1 MTSALDT
8 EPQTRLTDY
17 LTILRKHVW
26 LITGIFLVTV
36 ITVSIWT
43 FLQTPIFQ
51 AAATVMIEPDLPKVL
66 PSIQEVDTISGSGD
80 YYTTQYELI
89 RSRSVITRAIETQ
102 NLKERIP
109 AIGAARDPYLALLGS
124 LAVEPKR
131 ATRLVVIKFEHPDP
145 SVAAEVA
152 NAIANGYVKF
162 NLDLKLKGTRD
173 AVTWLS
179 QEMNRLQSKVEQS
192 SLALQNY
199 RIKASIL
206 GPEDQRRVT
215 TEKILGFNRSYLDAQ
230 AQRLSIEAKL
240 RELTLIAKDKSGA
253 ETIFTVADNTL
264 IQNLKKEASD
274 LEVQK
279 SKLQKT
285 YKGKHPELLKL
296 EAQIQQV
303 NHRMGVEIQTML
315 RAVQTEYK
323 VAKAKEET
331 LLNYVHK
338 LQREAQDIND
348 KEVQAQVLQ
357 RDLDLNQQVYEAM
370 LKRFKETGV
379 TGGLETNNIRVVE
392 EAVIPNSPVKPDKR
406 KNLAV
411 GILIG
416 ALAGIGVALAVE
428 YSDRTIKSPDD
439 VERYLGLPVIGIVP
453 LFGDRR

>member
-1 MTSALDT
+1 MTSALDS
-8 EPQTRLTDY
+8 ESQTRITDY
-17 LTILRKHVW
+17 LTILRKHLW

-66 PSIQEVDTISGSGD
+66 PSIQEVDTISSGGD

-89 RSRSVITRAIETQ
+89 KSRTVVNGVIETQ
-102 NLKERIP
+102 NLKQRIP
-109 AIGAARDPYLALLGS
+109 AVGASRDPYLALLGS
-124 LAVEPKR
+124 LTVEPKR

-152 NAIANGYVKF
+152 NAVANGYVKF

-240 RELTLIAKDKSGA
+240 RELTLIAKDKAGA

-296 EAQIQQV
+296 EAQIHQV
-303 NHRMGVEIQTML
+303 NQRMGAEIQTML

-416 ALAGIGVALAVE
+416 VLAGIGVALAVE

-453 LFGDRR
+453 VFGDRR